1 MVTQLPSPSRLARR
15 RRLGLVLAGSI
26 LATFALPLLLPIPQR
41 AEGLTL
47 CYPFVGP
54 VQRFNPDL
62 SESALSRTRA
72 HEAAHATQCRRDGAI
87 WHFVRGVFPSQRLAF
102 EAEAY
107 CAEAKFGV
115 AKGREARLEYARI
128 QDELREM
135 AWFRRFSSDALNDS
149 LASQCPVIAAAAAR
163 DEADW
168 QARRH
173 PRLKNALEQQGS

>member
-1 MVTQLPSPSRLARR
+1 
-15 RRLGLVLAGSI
+15 LVLTGSV
-26 LATFALPLLLPIPQR
+26 LATFALPLLLPFPSR
-41 AEGLTL
+41 GEGLTL

-62 SESALSRTRA
+62 SDSALSRTRA

-115 AKGREARLEYARI
+115 GIGREARLEYARI

-149 LASQCPVIAAAAAR
+149 LASQCPMIAAAAAR
-163 DEADW
+163 EEAGW
-168 QARRH
+168 QAR
-173 PRLKNALEQQGS
+173 KNPPPKHALERPGS